1 MRGLNICMVSDNNY
15 TEPPVSG
22 GSSTSSWLL
31 LLVAVVA
38 VAAGLVLYLKP
49 EARERVFR
57 VVQVTR
63 ADTCRQHVTRVPCCR
78 ARAPGCPCGW
88 AAAVARTRRCWC
100 RTAG

>member
-1 MRGLNICMVSDNNY
+1 MHGLNIFMLSDNNY
-15 TEPPVSG
+15 LFSSVRTDPPVSG

-57 VVQVTR
+57 VVQVTWL
-63 ADTCRQHVTRVPCCR
+63 TRVES
-78 ARAPGCPCGW
+78 
-88 AAAVARTRRCWC
+88 T
-100 RTAG
+100 

>member
-1 MRGLNICMVSDNNY
+1 MHGLNIFMVSDNNY

-57 VVQVTR
+57 VVQVTW
-63 ADTCRQHVTRVPCCR
+63 VTRVDS
-78 ARAPGCPCGW
+78 
-88 AAAVARTRRCWC
+88 T
-100 RTAG
+100 

>member
-1 MRGLNICMVSDNNY
+1 M
-15 TEPPVSG
+15 SG

-57 VVQVTR
+57 VVQVTW
-63 ADTCRQHVTRVPCCR
+63 VTRVDS
-78 ARAPGCPCGW
+78 
-88 AAAVARTRRCWC
+88 T
-100 RTAG
+100 

>member
-1 MRGLNICMVSDNNY
+1 M
-15 TEPPVSG
+15 SG

-57 VVQVTR
+57 VVQVTW
-63 ADTCRQHVTRVPCCR
+63 VTRVDN
-78 ARAPGCPCGW
+78 
-88 AAAVARTRRCWC
+88 T
-100 RTAG
+100 

>member
-1 MRGLNICMVSDNNY
+1 M
-15 TEPPVSG
+15 SG

-63 ADTCRQHVTRVPCCR
+63 GTRVDS
-78 ARAPGCPCGW
+78 
-88 AAAVARTRRCWC
+88 T
-100 RTAG
+100 